1 VSAPGPG
8 APADSERSAAPVAAD
23 AGADGP
29 GPGAPARAR
38 RESVGNVLVR
48 RVGASN
54 LGLILALV
62 VLCALIRTRS
72 DKIFLLSNII
82 NIADAVAILGVL
94 AVAQMVVVI
103 SGGLDI
109 SIGSTTS
116 LTTVAVAMLLRD
128 GVPTFWGVVLG
139 LVIGIAAGFVNGAIV
154 VALKISPIIVTLATF
169 SGFAGLGFVLSKGL
183 QIAVNGEFFLDLG
196 TNKFLGIPWPVWVL
210 AVFAILTHLFM
221 RYTVVGRHLYAMGS
235 NENAA
240 RNTGISLAR
249 YRLTV
254 YAYSGFAAAVAG
266 LLSVASNGLGQA
278 SSAGADQGLTAI
290 TAALLGGA
298 ALNGG
303 RGSIPGAVLG
313 VLLLGL
319 LDNGLVL
326 VNADPFYSQIVV
338 GILLVVAV
346 GLQQSGLLERM
357 GRSRQTGGVA

>member
-8 APADSERSAAPVAAD
+8 APADFERSTAPVAAD
-23 AGADGP
+23 ARAGEP
-29 GPGAPARAR
+29 GSGAPHQWR
-38 RESVGNVLVR
+38 RESAANLLVR

-72 DKIFLLSNII
+72 DKIFLLSNVI

-116 LTTVAVAMLLRD
+116 LTTVAVAMMLRD
-128 GVPTFWGVVLG
+128 GVPTLWA

-154 VALKISPIIVTLATF
+154 VALRISPIIVTLATF
-169 SGFAGLGFVLSKGL
+169 SAFAGLAYVLSKGL
-183 QIAVNGEFFLDLG
+183 QIAVNGQFFLDLG
-196 TNKFLGIPWPVWVL
+196 TNKFIGVPWPVWVL
-210 AVFAILTHLFM
+210 AVFALLTHLFM
-221 RYTVVGRHLYAMGS
+221 RYTVVGRHVYAMGS

-249 YRLTV
+249 YRMTV

-313 VLLLGL
+313 VLLLGV

-338 GILLVVAV
+338 GILLIVAV
-346 GLQQSGLLERM
+346 GLQQSGLLERI
-357 GRSRQTGGVA
+357 GRSRRTGGAT